1 MTMLNTAHDANHF
14 VDFSLKS
21 ASVTSI
27 KIPLV
32 RNLSR
37 EQQQQ
42 QVQMISR
49 PQYSSCQNNLQNSI
63 ESDLT
68 ELSWLTNNVQM
79 LNKSA
84 PFGLIGS
91 PLPGTASMV
100 DFSGLGKKS

>member
-1 MTMLNTAHDANHF
+1 MTILNTAHDANHF
-14 VDFSLKS
+14 VDFSLKN

-37 EQQQQ
+37 DQQ
-42 QVQMISR
+42 QVQMTSK

-79 LNKSA
+79 LNKSG

-100 DFSGLGKKS
+100 DFTGLGKQS

>member
-14 VDFSLKS
+14 VDFSLKN

-100 DFSGLGKKS
+100 DFSGLGNES